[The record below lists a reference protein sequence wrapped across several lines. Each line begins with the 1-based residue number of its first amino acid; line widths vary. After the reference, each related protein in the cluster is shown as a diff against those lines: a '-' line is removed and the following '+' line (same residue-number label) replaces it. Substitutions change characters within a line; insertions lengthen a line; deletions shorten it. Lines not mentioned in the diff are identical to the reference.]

1 MEGRVVGRVVGQME
15 NVRMVQIR
23 EVTESEVAQAR
34 EIFAE
39 YMQSIRHLAACSFEH
54 QKTDEEL
61 ATLPGKYG
69 PPAGAIFLAWDG
81 ERCIGCAALRPLP
94 LAGNCELK
102 RMYVKEA
109 YRGKQIGR
117 RLCDAILKKAREI
130 GYLEMKLDSDP
141 ELQAAISLYRSL
153 GFKDIARYN
162 QDPDPHTVFMGL
174 RLRD

>member
-1 MEGRVVGRVVGQME
+1 MRDVHMIE
-15 NVRMVQIR
+15 IR
-23 EVTESEVAQAR
+23 EVTPSEISQAR
-34 EIFAE
+34 AIFAE

-81 ERCIGCAALRPLP
+81 AECIGCAELRPLP

-102 RMYVKEA
+102 RMYVKES

-117 RLCDAILKKAREI
+117 RLCDAILKKAQEI

-141 ELQAAISLYRSL
+141 ELQPAIALYRSL
-153 GFKDIARYN
+153 GFRDVPRYN
-162 QDPDPHTVFMGL
+162 EDPDPHTVFMGL
-174 RLRD
+174 QL

>member
-1 MEGRVVGRVVGQME
+1 MIE
-15 NVRMVQIR
+15 IR
-23 EVTESEVAQAR
+23 EASTSDISQAR

-69 PPAGAIFLAWDG
+69 PPGGAIFLAWDG
-81 ERCIGCAALRPLP
+81 AECIGCAAVRPLA

-102 RMYVKEA
+102 RMYVRPA

-117 RLCDAILKKAREI
+117 QLCEAILKKAREI
-130 GYLEMKLDSDP
+130 GYIEMKLDSDP
-141 ELQAAISLYRSL
+141 ELQAAIGLYRTL
-153 GFKDIARYN
+153 GFKDVVRYN
-162 QDPDPHTVFMGL
+162 EDPDPHTVYMGMKL
-174 RLRD
+174 